1 MGSLLLIVT
10 SLVTTREAEKCFR
23 MERKAKTASI
33 NWLVCQSAN
42 HCSPLSAFKPQR
54 FRSVFP
60 LLFMK
65 NEEFLF
71 EKLRPDTAPRG
82 PESNQI
88 CLAMIYLATS
98 GSVAPAY
105 SKKLPVEHYSATGCV
120 KCCINYF
127 SFLDYKH
134 LIALWTRFCSRCN
147 FLV

>member
-1 MGSLLLIVT
+1 MGSLLLIAT

-65 NEEFLF
+65 NEESLF

-88 CLAMIYLATS
+88 CLALIYLATS

-105 SKKLPVEHYSATGCV
+105 SRKLPAEHYSATGYV

-127 SFLDYKH
+127 HF
-134 LIALWTRFCSRCN
+134 WTIN
-147 FLV
+147 I